1 MVNFPRV
8 VITGI
13 GVIGALGLD
22 LPTTWENLVAGQSG
36 LGPITLFDTGDY
48 DVRIAGEAHGF
59 DPLKFMAPKDAR
71 RTDRFVQFSLAA
83 LEEALVQS
91 RLNVADHDPY
101 QIGALLGSGMGGIMT
116 YTDEL
121 RVLDQ
126 KGPRRVSPFLIP
138 SITVD
143 VPSVHVALRTG
154 AQGPNVGVA
163 SACATGTDAIGRAF
177 DAIRLGYARAMFTG
191 SFEAA
196 ITPVGIAAFDR
207 MRALSHRNDDPQGAS
222 RPFDAGRDG
231 FIMAEGGAVLV
242 LEELEFALGRGAEPL
257 AEMLGYAAT
266 SDAVHLTAPD
276 AEGLGAAR
284 CMELALARTRLRPED
299 VSYINAHGTSTP
311 LGDAAETQAIKAV
324 FGEAAYRLPVSSTKS
339 MTGHALGGAG
349 SLEAAICVQA
359 LRQGIVPPT
368 INQQDADAACDL
380 DYVPNHSRRADLR
393 IAISNSLGFGGHN
406 TTLVLKKW
414 DSEWSTNRATNQRMG
429 QRLVNESTNRATSK

>member
-1 MVNFPRV
+1 MSLPRV
-8 VITGI
+8 VVTGI

-22 LPTTWENLVAGQSG
+22 LPTTWENLIAGRSG
-36 LGPITLFDTGDY
+36 LAPITLFDTTDY
-48 DVRIAGEAHGF
+48 EVRIAGEAHGF
-59 DPLKFMAPKDAR
+59 DPVQFMAPKDAR
-71 RTDRFVQFSLAA
+71 RTDRFVQFALAA
-83 LEEALVQS
+83 LEEARAQS
-91 RLNVADHDPY
+91 RLDVADHDPY
-101 QIGALLGSGMGGIMT
+101 QVGALLGSGMGGIMT

-207 MRALSHRNDDPQGAS
+207 MRALSHRNDDPAGAS

-231 FIMAEGGAVLV
+231 FVMAEGGAVLV
-242 LEELEFALGRGAEPL
+242 LEELEFALARGAEPL

-266 SDAVHLTAPD
+266 SDAVHVAAPD
-276 AEGLGAAR
+276 AEGVGAAQ
-284 CMELALARTRLRPED
+284 CMHLALARAGLRPEE

-324 FGEAAYRLPVSSTKS
+324 FGAAAYGLPISSTKS

-349 SLEAAICVQA
+349 SLEAAICVQV
-359 LRQGIVPPT
+359 LRTGVVPPT
-368 INQQDADAACDL
+368 INQQQADPACDL
-380 DYVPNHSRRADLR
+380 DYVPNRARHADVQVVL
-393 IAISNSLGFGGHN
+393 SNSLGFGGHN

-414 DSEWSTNRATNQRMG
+414 VGE
-429 QRLVNESTNRATSK
+429 